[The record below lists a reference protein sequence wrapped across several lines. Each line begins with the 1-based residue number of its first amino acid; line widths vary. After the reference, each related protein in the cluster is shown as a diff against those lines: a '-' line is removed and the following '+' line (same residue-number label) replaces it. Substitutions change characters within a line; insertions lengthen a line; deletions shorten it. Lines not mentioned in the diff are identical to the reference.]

1 MKTYIIFYDITNNKS
16 RNLVVKQLKKA
27 GFYRI
32 QKSVFMG
39 TTTESHLQ
47 NLEELFDSL
56 LQKEDAEF
64 DSYVILP
71 LNELSL
77 KQMAV
82 LNLKIDLELIT
93 ARKIVIFV

>member
-1 MKTYIIFYDITNNKS
+1 MKTYLILYDITNNKS
-16 RNLVVKQLKKA
+16 RNLVVKQLKRA

-39 TTTESHLQ
+39 ATTTNNLQ
-47 NLEELFDSL
+47 DLRELFDSL

-64 DSYVILP
+64 DTYVILP

-77 KQMAV
+77 KQIQFFNM
-82 LNLKIDLELIT
+82 KIDLDMIT
-93 ARKIVIFV
+93 GQKIVIFV